1 MENLQL
7 STLILELLQ
16 FWHSFIDFRLFL
28 LLLLLFIP
36 DSQSLGRQRS
46 LATPESKTCVW
57 QIWLRRRL
65 GRNSR
70 RTWAAQVKVVLG
82 ISWYEL
88 TVRVLRFTTEP
99 FDSAATEASHCLTWW
114 SAIVFGLLASKY
126 LPPLKDFFPPLKDGS
141 LPHQRWAPHWQRP
154 LVGGSSGGWKPST
167 SCKCFF
173 QILWRENP

>member
-16 FWHSFIDFRLFL
+16 YWHSFIDFRLF

-57 QIWLRRRL
+57 QIWL

-114 SAIVFGLLASKY
+114 SAIVFGVFKVW
-126 LPPLKDFFPPLKDGS
+126 FPPLKDAS

-167 SCKCFF
+167 SCKYLF
-173 QILWRENP
+173 QILSRENQ